1 MPRLFADLEM
11 ADGDGRFE
19 KLYRALIRCDL
30 LVLDNWEPD
39 RLTASARR
47 DLMEI
52 VEDRY
57 GRGSTLIISQLPVE
71 TWHDVIGEPTL
82 ADAILD
88 RPVHNAYRVE
98 LDGPSLR
105 KTPTTNKAAAQKKE
119 TEKDEAA

>member
-1 MPRLFADLEM
+1 M
-11 ADGDGRFE
+11 AHGDGRFP
-19 KLYRALIRCDL
+19 KLFRNLTRCDL
-30 LVLDNWEPD
+30 LILDDWGPD

-57 GRGSTLIISQLPVE
+57 GNASTLITSQMPIDA
-71 TWHDVIGEPTL
+71 WHDVIGEPTL

-88 RPVHNAYRVE
+88 RLVHNSYRVE

-105 KTPTTNKAAAQKKE
+105 KTMAAKQIE
-119 TEKDEAA
+119 TGTKCDELDQTSRS